1 MNYSNKGD
9 KILLWKRVKRRDLL
23 EKGLSFVASSWRKKG
38 PSSFTGSFFYKI
50 KEVMEEMAKSKAEKW
65 LEPDGLLRIEGWARD
80 GLTEEQIA
88 KNMGVSRS
96 TLSDYKVKYPDILR
110 AIKNSKEVADR
121 EVENALFNKATG
133 YTVKLKKPM
142 KVRHVEY
149 DEQTGRKI
157 AEYERIEYIEEEVH
171 VPADTTAQIFWL
183 KNRKS
188 NEWRDKVTVTD
199 ESSLEKLDELISSID
214 TLAKKSGGK
223 R

>member
-1 MNYSNKGD
+1 MRMGSP
-9 KILLWKRVKRRDLL
+9 LLLPPGARRAR
-23 EKGLSFVASSWRKKG
+23 AS
-38 PSSFTGSFFYKI
+38 PFTGSFFYKI

-149 DEQTGRKI
+149 DEVSGRKV

-183 KNRKS
+183 KNRKP

>member
-1 MNYSNKGD
+1 MRRGSP
-9 KILLWKRVKRRDLL
+9 LLLPPGARRAR
-23 EKGLSFVASSWRKKG
+23 AS
-38 PSSFTGSFFYKI
+38 PFTGSFFYKI

-96 TLSDYKVKYPDILR
+96 TLSDYKVKYPDILS

-149 DEQTGRKI
+149 DEASGRKV
-157 AEYERIEYIEEEVH
+157 AEYDRIEYIEEEVH

>member
-1 MNYSNKGD
+1 M
-9 KILLWKRVKRRDLL
+9 LLPPGARRAR
-23 EKGLSFVASSWRKKG
+23 AS
-38 PSSFTGSFFYKI
+38 PFTGSFFYKI

>member
-1 MNYSNKGD
+1 MRRGSP
-9 KILLWKRVKRRDLL
+9 LLLPPGARRAR
-23 EKGLSFVASSWRKKG
+23 AS
-38 PSSFTGSFFYKI
+38 PFTGSFFYKI

-183 KNRKS
+183 KNRKA

>member
-1 MNYSNKGD
+1 MRRGSP
-9 KILLWKRVKRRDLL
+9 LLLPPGARRAR
-23 EKGLSFVASSWRKKG
+23 AS
-38 PSSFTGSFFYKI
+38 PFTGSFFYKI

-149 DEQTGRKI
+149 DEVSGRKV
-157 AEYERIEYIEEEVH
+157 AEYDRIEYIEEEVH

>member
-1 MNYSNKGD
+1 MRRGSP
-9 KILLWKRVKRRDLL
+9 LLLPPGARRAR
-23 EKGLSFVASSWRKKG
+23 AS
-38 PSSFTGSFFYKI
+38 PFTGSFFYKI

-110 AIKNSKEVADR
+110 AIKNSKEFADR

-149 DEQTGRKI
+149 DEVSGRKV

-183 KNRKS
+183 KNRKP

>member
-1 MNYSNKGD
+1 MRRGSP
-9 KILLWKRVKRRDLL
+9 LLLPPGARRAR
-23 EKGLSFVASSWRKKG
+23 AS
-38 PSSFTGSFFYKI
+38 PFTGSFFYKI

-65 LEPDGLLRIEGWARD
+65 LEPDGLLRIQGWARD

-183 KNRKS
+183 KNRKP

>member
-1 MNYSNKGD
+1 MRRGSP
-9 KILLWKRVKRRDLL
+9 LLLPPGARRAR
-23 EKGLSFVASSWRKKG
+23 AS
-38 PSSFTGSFFYKI
+38 PFTGSFFYKI

-121 EVENALFNKATG
+121 EVENAIFNKATG

-149 DEQTGRKI
+149 DEVSGRKV

-183 KNRKS
+183 KNRKP

>member
-1 MNYSNKGD
+1 MRRGSP
-9 KILLWKRVKRRDLL
+9 LLLPPGARRAR
-23 EKGLSFVASSWRKKG
+23 AS
-38 PSSFTGSFFYKI
+38 PFTGSFFYKI

-149 DEQTGRKI
+149 DEVSGRKI

-183 KNRKS
+183 KNRKP

>member
-1 MNYSNKGD
+1 MRRGSP
-9 KILLWKRVKRRDLL
+9 LLLPPGARRAR
-23 EKGLSFVASSWRKKG
+23 AS
-38 PSSFTGSFFYKI
+38 PFTGSFFYKI

-183 KNRKS
+183 KNRKP

>member
-1 MNYSNKGD
+1 M
-9 KILLWKRVKRRDLL
+9 LLPPGARRAR
-23 EKGLSFVASSWRKKG
+23 AS
-38 PSSFTGSFFYKI
+38 PFTGSFFYKI

-188 NEWRDKVTVTD
+188 NEWRDKVAVTD

>member
-1 MNYSNKGD
+1 MRRGS
-9 KILLWKRVKRRDLL
+9 LLLLPPGARRAR
-23 EKGLSFVASSWRKKG
+23 AS
-38 PSSFTGSFFYKI
+38 PFTGSFFYKI

-183 KNRKS
+183 KNRKP

>member
-1 MNYSNKGD
+1 MRRGSP
-9 KILLWKRVKRRDLL
+9 LLLPPGARRAR
-23 EKGLSFVASSWRKKG
+23 AS
-38 PSSFTGSFFYKI
+38 PFTGSFFYKI

-142 KVRHVEY
+142 KLRHVEY
-149 DEQTGRKI
+149 DEVSGRKV

-183 KNRKS
+183 KNRKP

>member
-1 MNYSNKGD
+1 MRGGSP
-9 KILLWKRVKRRDLL
+9 LLLPPGARRAR
-23 EKGLSFVASSWRKKG
+23 AS
-38 PSSFTGSFFYKI
+38 PFTGSFFYKI

-149 DEQTGRKI
+149 DEQTGKKI

>member
-1 MNYSNKGD
+1 MRRVSP
-9 KILLWKRVKRRDLL
+9 LLLPPGARRAR
-23 EKGLSFVASSWRKKG
+23 AS
-38 PSSFTGSFFYKI
+38 PFTGSFFYKI

-149 DEQTGRKI
+149 DEVSGRKV

-183 KNRKS
+183 KNRKP

>member
-1 MNYSNKGD
+1 MRRGSP
-9 KILLWKRVKRRDLL
+9 LLLPPGARRARA
-23 EKGLSFVASSWRKKG
+23 F
-38 PSSFTGSFFYKI
+38 PFTGSFFYKI

-149 DEQTGRKI
+149 DEQTGKKI

>member
-1 MNYSNKGD
+1 MRRGSP
-9 KILLWKRVKRRDLL
+9 LLLPPGARRAR
-23 EKGLSFVASSWRKKG
+23 AS
-38 PSSFTGSFFYKI
+38 PFTGSFFYKI

-149 DEQTGRKI
+149 DEVSGRQV

-183 KNRKS
+183 KNRKP

>member
-1 MNYSNKGD
+1 MRRGSP
-9 KILLWKRVKRRDLL
+9 LLLPPGARRAR
-23 EKGLSFVASSWRKKG
+23 AS
-38 PSSFTGSFFYKI
+38 PFTGSFFYKI

-149 DEQTGRKI
+149 DEVSGRKV

-183 KNRKS
+183 KNRKP
-188 NEWRDKVTVTD
+188 NEWRDKVAVTD

>member
-1 MNYSNKGD
+1 MRGGSP
-9 KILLWKRVKRRDLL
+9 LLLPPGARRAR
-23 EKGLSFVASSWRKKG
+23 AS
-38 PSSFTGSFFYKI
+38 PFTGSFFYKI

-149 DEQTGRKI
+149 DEQTGKKI

-183 KNRKS
+183 KNRKP

>member
-1 MNYSNKGD
+1 MRRGSP
-9 KILLWKRVKRRDLL
+9 LLLPPGARRAR
-23 EKGLSFVASSWRKKG
+23 AS
-38 PSSFTGSFFYKI
+38 PFTGSFFYKI

-149 DEQTGRKI
+149 DEVSGRKV

-188 NEWRDKVTVTD
+188 NEWRDKVAVTD
-199 ESSLEKLDELISSID
+199 ESSLEKLDALISSID

>member
-1 MNYSNKGD
+1 
-9 KILLWKRVKRRDLL
+9 
-23 EKGLSFVASSWRKKG
+23 
-38 PSSFTGSFFYKI
+38 
-50 KEVMEEMAKSKAEKW
+50 MEEMAKSKAEKW
-65 LEPDGLLRIEGWARD
+65 LETDGLLRIEGWARD

>member
-1 MNYSNKGD
+1 MRRGSP
-9 KILLWKRVKRRDLL
+9 LLLPPGARRAR
-23 EKGLSFVASSWRKKG
+23 AS
-38 PSSFTGSFFYKI
+38 PFTGSFFYKI

-88 KNMGVSRS
+88 RNMGVSRS

-149 DEQTGRKI
+149 DEVSGRKV

-183 KNRKS
+183 KNRKP

>member
-1 MNYSNKGD
+1 MIRGSP
-9 KILLWKRVKRRDLL
+9 LLLPPGARRAR
-23 EKGLSFVASSWRKKG
+23 AS
-38 PSSFTGSFFYKI
+38 PFTGSFFYKI

-133 YTVKLKKPM
+133 YTVKLKTPM

-149 DEQTGRKI
+149 DEAVGRKI

-183 KNRKS
+183 KNRKP
-188 NEWRDKVTVTD
+188 NDWRDKVTVTD

-214 TLAKKSGGK
+214 TLAKKSGGT

>member
-1 MNYSNKGD
+1 MRRGSP
-9 KILLWKRVKRRDLL
+9 LLLPPGARRAR
-23 EKGLSFVASSWRKKG
+23 AS
-38 PSSFTGSFFYKI
+38 PFTGSFFYKI

-133 YTVKLKKPM
+133 YTVNLKKPM

-149 DEQTGRKI
+149 DEVSGRKV

-183 KNRKS
+183 KNRKP

>member
-1 MNYSNKGD
+1 MRRGSP
-9 KILLWKRVKRRDLL
+9 LLLPPGARRAR
-23 EKGLSFVASSWRKKG
+23 AS
-38 PSSFTGSFFYKI
+38 PFTGSFFYKI

-149 DEQTGRKI
+149 DEVSGRKV

-183 KNRKS
+183 KNRKP

-214 TLAKKSGGK
+214 TLSKKSGGK

>member
-1 MNYSNKGD
+1 MRRGSP
-9 KILLWKRVKRRDLL
+9 LLLPPGARRAR
-23 EKGLSFVASSWRKKG
+23 AS
-38 PSSFTGSFFYKI
+38 PFTGSFFYKI

-149 DEQTGRKI
+149 DEVSGRRV
-157 AEYERIEYIEEEVH
+157 AEYERIEYIKEEVH

-188 NEWRDKVTVTD
+188 NEWRDKVAVTD

>member
-1 MNYSNKGD
+1 MGRGSP
-9 KILLWKRVKRRDLL
+9 LLLPPGARRAR
-23 EKGLSFVASSWRKKG
+23 AS
-38 PSSFTGSFFYKI
+38 PFTGSFFYKI

-149 DEQTGRKI
+149 DEVSGRKV

-183 KNRKS
+183 KNRKP

>member
-1 MNYSNKGD
+1 MRRGSP
-9 KILLWKRVKRRDLL
+9 LLLPPGARRAR
-23 EKGLSFVASSWRKKG
+23 AS
-38 PSSFTGSFFYKI
+38 PFTGSFFYKI
-50 KEVMEEMAKSKAEKW
+50 KEVMEEMAQSKAEKW

-183 KNRKS
+183 KIRKS

>member
-1 MNYSNKGD
+1 MRRGSP
-9 KILLWKRVKRRDLL
+9 LLLPPGARRAR
-23 EKGLSFVASSWRKKG
+23 AS
-38 PSSFTGSFFYKI
+38 PFTGSFFYKI

-149 DEQTGRKI
+149 DEQTGKKI

>member
-1 MNYSNKGD
+1 MRRGSP
-9 KILLWKRVKRRDLL
+9 LLLPPGARRAR
-23 EKGLSFVASSWRKKG
+23 AS
-38 PSSFTGSFFYKI
+38 PFPGSFFYKI

-149 DEQTGRKI
+149 DEVSGRKV

-183 KNRKS
+183 KNRKP

>member
-1 MNYSNKGD
+1 M
-9 KILLWKRVKRRDLL
+9 LLPPGARRAR
-23 EKGLSFVASSWRKKG
+23 AS
-38 PSSFTGSFFYKI
+38 PFTGSFFYKI

-121 EVENALFNKATG
+121 EVENALFNKANG

-149 DEQTGRKI
+149 DEVSGRKV

>member
-1 MNYSNKGD
+1 MRRGSP
-9 KILLWKRVKRRDLL
+9 LLLPPGARMAR
-23 EKGLSFVASSWRKKG
+23 AS
-38 PSSFTGSFFYKI
+38 PFTGSFFYKI

-65 LEPDGLLRIEGWARD
+65 LEPYGLLRIEGWARD

-149 DEQTGRKI
+149 DEVSGRKV

-183 KNRKS
+183 KNRKP

>member
-1 MNYSNKGD
+1 MRRGSP
-9 KILLWKRVKRRDLL
+9 LLLPPGARRAR
-23 EKGLSFVASSWRKKG
+23 AS
-38 PSSFTGSFFYKI
+38 PFTGSFFYKI

-149 DEQTGRKI
+149 DEQTGKKV

-183 KNRKS
+183 KNRKP

-214 TLAKKSGGK
+214 SLAKKSGGK
-223 R
+223 Q

>member
-1 MNYSNKGD
+1 MRWGSP
-9 KILLWKRVKRRDLL
+9 LLLPPGARRAR
-23 EKGLSFVASSWRKKG
+23 AS
-38 PSSFTGSFFYKI
+38 PFTGSFFYKI

-149 DEQTGRKI
+149 DEVSGRKV

-183 KNRKS
+183 KNRKP

>member
-1 MNYSNKGD
+1 MRRGSP
-9 KILLWKRVKRRDLL
+9 LLLPPGARRAR
-23 EKGLSFVASSWRKKG
+23 AS
-38 PSSFTGSFFYKI
+38 PFTGSFFYKI

-149 DEQTGRKI
+149 DEQTGKKI

-183 KNRKS
+183 KNRKP

>member
-1 MNYSNKGD
+1 MRRGSP
-9 KILLWKRVKRRDLL
+9 LLLPPGARRAR
-23 EKGLSFVASSWRKKG
+23 AS
-38 PSSFTGSFFYKI
+38 PFTGSFFYKI

-96 TLSDYKVKYPDILR
+96 TLSDHNIKYPHIIR

-142 KVRHVEY
+142 KMRHVEY
-149 DEQTGRKI
+149 DEVSGRKV

-183 KNRKS
+183 KNRKP

>member
-1 MNYSNKGD
+1 MRRGSP
-9 KILLWKRVKRRDLL
+9 LLLPPGARRAR
-23 EKGLSFVASSWRKKG
+23 AS
-38 PSSFTGSFFYKI
+38 PFTGSFFYKI

-149 DEQTGRKI
+149 DEQTGKKI

-214 TLAKKSGGK
+214 MLAKKSGGK

>member
-1 MNYSNKGD
+1 MRRGSP
-9 KILLWKRVKRRDLL
+9 LLLPPGARRAR
-23 EKGLSFVASSWRKKG
+23 AS
-38 PSSFTGSFFYKI
+38 PFTGSFFYKI

-149 DEQTGRKI
+149 DEVSGRKV
-157 AEYERIEYIEEEVH
+157 AEYERIEYIEEEVQ